1 MARERNHSG
10 ESLFERIAGLYGD
23 GTSVDAVPVSQ
34 RRAKSIADH
43 LHRMFNT
50 RQGSIP
56 HLPDYGLPDISEIYR
71 NLPSSLKDLEELLVL
86 LTNKYEPRLERVR
99 VRPVPTNPHEFKLT
113 FEMAAVIKG
122 GERILF
128 KTSFAST
135 GETDVEALG
144 RMA

>member
-1 MARERNHSG
+1 MARGRDTSG
-10 ESLFERIAGLYGD
+10 EGLFERIAGLYAD
-23 GTSVDAVPVSQ
+23 GTTVEAVPSSQ

-50 RQGSIP
+50 RQGSVP

-71 NLPSSLKDLEELLVL
+71 NLPSSLKDLEATLVE

-99 VRPVPTNPHEFKLT
+99 VRPVPTSPHEFKLV

-128 KTSFAST
+128 KTSFASS
-135 GETDVEALG
+135 GETDVEAMG
-144 RMA
+144 RIT

>member
-1 MARERNHSG
+1 MARERMHSG
-10 ESLFERIAGLYGD
+10 EGLFERIGGLYAD
-23 GTSVDAVPVSQ
+23 GTSVEAVPSTQ

-50 RQGSIP
+50 RQGSVP

-71 NLPSSLKDLEELLVL
+71 NLPTSLKQLEETLMA

-99 VRPVPTNPHEFKLT
+99 VRPVPTPPHDFKLV

-128 KTSFAST
+128 KTSFASS
-135 GETDVEALG
+135 GETDVEAVG